1 MKKKSRLSKRLVKI
15 VLEAVSKDLQ
25 VYDIHEWKQACK
37 SFAPI
42 SYAVSTRKQWL
53 KNNRYR
59 LEAAREIVGFVDSWV
74 THFRNREDFEGYTV
88 AAMKDEVILVIR
100 KAQQKIKLEKGI
112 LNSVKLNGFKTLIK
126 WEDYPEELENGPY
139 EGSDSIPEGVV
150 YKKKSKSIP
159 TSDTSIPRVNL
170 LKDYVVIDNDRIN
183 LVISLTNTGMFP
195 FQNVEMELHLDDRLT
210 VNSVEPYAWSARD
223 NRIRI
228 GFLEASLDR
237 SGHEVEINVQLICNE
252 CAKSYTIGGVL
263 MFDNVMKGVR
273 SEIRIEGAVIT
284 L

>member
-1 MKKKSRLSKRLVKI
+1 M
-15 VLEAVSKDLQ
+15 DT
-25 VYDIHEWKQACK
+25 
-37 SFAPI
+37 
-42 SYAVSTRKQWL
+42 TRKQWL
-53 KNNRYR
+53 KNNWYR
-59 LEAAREIVGFVDSWV
+59 IEAAREIVGFVDSWV
-74 THFRNREDFEGYTV
+74 THFRNREDFKGYTV

-100 KAQQKIKLEKGI
+100 KAQQRIKLEKGI

-150 YKKKSKSIP
+150 YVRRSKSISTIDRSLP
-159 TSDTSIPRVNL
+159 TVDL
-170 LKDYVVIDNDRIN
+170 LKDYVVVDKDRIN
-183 LVISLTNTGMFP
+183 VVISLINTGMFP
-195 FQNVEMELHLDDRLT
+195 FQNVEMELRLDDSLT
-210 VNSVEPYAWSARD
+210 VNSVEPYTWSPRD

-273 SEIRIEGAVIT
+273 SEISIEDAVIT